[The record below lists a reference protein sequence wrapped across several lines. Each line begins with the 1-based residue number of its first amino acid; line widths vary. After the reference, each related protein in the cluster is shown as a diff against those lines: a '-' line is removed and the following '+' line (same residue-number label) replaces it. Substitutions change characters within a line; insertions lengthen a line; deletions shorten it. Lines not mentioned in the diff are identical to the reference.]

1 MSSVKTPEE
10 LFLHELEDIY
20 DAEHRFLK
28 ALPTMAK
35 GSEDPH
41 LAKAFEEHEEQTQT
55 QIENLDKVFESLGEK
70 PKRIACYGA
79 QGLVKEYEHFVEE
92 GPSPSVLT
100 LFSVGAG
107 QKVEEYEICSY
118 KDLSQMANLMGK
130 DDIVT
135 LLQANLEQEEAA
147 AEKLETIGEKMNK
160 ATIKAS

>member
-41 LAKAFEEHEEQTQT
+41 LAKAFEEQTQT

-135 LLQANLEQEEAA
+135 LLQANLKQEEAA
-147 AEKLETIGEKMNK
+147 AEKLETIGEKLNK
-160 ATIKAS
+160 AAIKA